1 MNEKPENKEIKIEVK
16 EAEYEK
22 LKECAQVYN
31 QASVEDYVK
40 LLVQEAT
47 NW

>member
-1 MNEKPENKEIKIEVK
+1 MNETPEKKEIKIEVK
-16 EAEYEK
+16 EEEYER

-40 LLVQEAT
+40 MLVQEAT